1 MTHAWGAPGP
11 HAFVPAAVREARRW
25 VSWAFELPHTVEIY
39 DGPDLGP
46 GFDAPQAQR
55 LHFVRKRLAAKTDAN
70 PHHPG
75 FQTVL
80 FFWCA
85 LYSSAQLA
93 HKRG

>member
-46 GFDAPQAQR
+46 GFGAPRDLGSEITFCQKTTR
-55 LHFVRKRLAAKTDAN
+55 SKDRRKPPSSWFPDR
-70 PHHPG
+70 P
-75 FQTVL
+75 
-80 FFWCA
+80 FFLVCA
-85 LYSSAQLA
+85 LFI
-93 HKRG
+93 RTTGT